1 MILLESGPEG
11 DRAFDA
17 KAIFAT
23 QLSARGHLV
32 AIDDSNPPEDFDR
45 HRRYEIAPFLASIK
59 NTEINQVLVIGAEQI
74 ENDTLLRLR
83 GHGFSPEVPI
93 SATGRFA
100 DHQALLGAQSKLAY
114 ALGREPKMVDLST
127 VQSAALPVT
136 AVSPLAASGAQAS
149 SPVRRDTPELFVF
162 LPPDLADEP
171 ATMQV
176 LAAMDNMAGF
186 RLNIV
191 APAKGKEL
199 IRASRYSQLCVF
211 SYSEVGPVAL
221 AQRADIAAFYG
232 DSIPGERMAIFAL
245 ELMGAGKAVID
256 ATVPAVFE
264 QAGAPALR
272 GPEELA
278 ALPPYLEHSVIPN
291 LETVGNHARDSAW
304 IASRRIERLER
315 ELGLVQPEASD
326 RTKQRKPR
334 HVFFPTNGNGLGHAQ
349 RCSLIAAELEH
360 PEQSIFAAFPSCL
373 PLLQGKGHRCLPLV
387 SRSDVHPESYANDL
401 VNYLRLRD
409 CVRPSDHLV
418 FDGGYVF
425 DSVFRTIVETGC
437 KATWI
442 RRGLLQPVQTN
453 AITPERENAF
463 GQVIVPLEAFE
474 ELNTDNRFRM
484 NTARVGPIVQQRP
497 ETSRDKLRQSLSERF
512 GIEYSTLVVSALG
525 GGVAADRSAQLQTL
539 SMMME
544 NRKDCLHLILVWPNA
559 RISSNLYG
567 WSRTR
572 VITTRASA
580 ALMTAADLA
589 ISAAGYNSF
598 HEMLYHRVP
607 TILIP
612 QSAEYMDDQERRS
625 RAAVERGLADMVLA
639 EELLK
644 LEHTV
649 NACLDDGRTEDLAN
663 ALANAELPH
672 PGNSDAARLLDT
684 GEKQ

>member
-1 MILLESGPEG
+1 MILLESGPQD

-32 AIDDSNPPEDFDR
+32 AIDDSNLPDDFDR
-45 HRRYEIAPFLASIK
+45 HRKYEIAPFLASIK
-59 NTEINQVLVIGAEQI
+59 NTEITQLLVICAEQI
-74 ENDTLLRLR
+74 ENDTLHRLR
-83 GHGFSPEVPI
+83 GHGLSPEVPV
-93 SATGRFA
+93 SATGWFA

-114 ALGREPKMVDLST
+114 ALGREPTMVDLST
-127 VQSAALPVT
+127 VQVGALPVT
-136 AVSPLAASGAQAS
+136 AVSPLAASGARVS
-149 SPVRRDTPELFVF
+149 SLVGRDTPELFVF

-171 ATMQV
+171 ATVQV

-186 RLNIV
+186 RLTIV

-211 SYSEVGPVAL
+211 SYSEVSPVAL

-232 DSIPGERMAIFAL
+232 DSVPGERMAVFAL
-245 ELMGAGKAVID
+245 ELMGAGKVVID
-256 ATVPAVFE
+256 ATVPAAFE
-264 QAGAPALR
+264 HAGAPALR

-291 LETVGNHARDSAW
+291 LETIGIHARDSAW

-315 ELGLVQPEASD
+315 ELGLVQSTSPD
-326 RTKQRKPR
+326 RTEQSKPR

-349 RCSLIAAELEH
+349 RCSLIAAELER
-360 PEQSIFAAFPSCL
+360 PEQSVFAAFPSCL

-409 CVRPSDHLV
+409 CIKSADHLV

-442 RRGLLQPVQTN
+442 RRGLLQPAQVN
-453 AITPERENAF
+453 AITPERETAF
-463 GQVIVPLEAFE
+463 GQVIVPSEAFE
-474 ELNTDNRFRM
+474 ELNTDNRFKM
-484 NTARVGPIVQQRP
+484 NTALVGPIVQKRP
-497 ETSRDKLRQSLSERF
+497 DVSRDKLRQELSVRF
-512 GIEYSTLVVSALG
+512 EIDFSTLVVSALG

-544 NRKDCLHLILVWPNA
+544 VRKDCLHLILVWPNA
-559 RISSNLYG
+559 KVSPNLYG
-567 WSRTR
+567 WNRTR

-625 RAAVERGLADMVLA
+625 RAAVERGLAEMVLA

-644 LEHTV
+644 LERTV
-649 NACLDDGRTEDLAN
+649 NACLDGGRSTDLATALEN
-663 ALANAELPH
+663 AVFPH
-672 PGNSDAARLLDT
+672 SGNVDAARLLSS
-684 GEKQ
+684 GEMQ